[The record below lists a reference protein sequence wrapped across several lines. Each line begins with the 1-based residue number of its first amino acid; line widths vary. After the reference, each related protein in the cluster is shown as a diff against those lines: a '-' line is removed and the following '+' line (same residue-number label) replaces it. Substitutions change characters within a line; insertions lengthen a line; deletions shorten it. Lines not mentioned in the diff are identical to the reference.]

1 MNLYLQGFENLAGK
15 KAYRNKKD
23 KMIREVYIT
32 ETNCIT
38 PLGFDVESNVEAIL
52 RGDSG
57 IQLHNDISLMP
68 NSFYAA
74 IISNE
79 KINSTFEKISTDT
92 KYSRLEKMMILALEP
107 IIKNSKVELNSKT
120 AFILSTTK
128 GNVTAL
134 KEDSEE
140 SFNNAHLD
148 VLAKNVADFFGF
160 KTQPIVV
167 SNACVSGILAV
178 SVAKRMIQSE
188 LYDNIFV
195 VAGDEVSEFVLSGF
209 NAFQAMSDLP
219 CKPYSKNRTGVS
231 LGEATT
237 AVLLSAEAKNAK
249 IKVIGDSSINDANHI
264 SGPSRTGE
272 GLFRSIQNAL
282 KEAQIDPDKIDFISA
297 HGTATPFNDEM
308 EAIALNRLALQNVPI
323 NSLKGFYGHTLGA
336 SGLLETVIGIESVNQ
351 SMLFES
357 KGFDEIGVSES
368 INVIDKNEERN
379 IDYFLKTAS
388 GFGGCNTAVIFEKMK
403 HELH

>member
-1 MNLYLQGFENLAGK
+1 
-15 KAYRNKKD
+15 
-23 KMIREVYIT
+23 MIREVYIT

-38 PLGFDVESNVEAIL
+38 PLGFDVPSNISAIV

-57 IQLHNDISLMP
+57 IQRHEDASLMP
-68 NSFYAA
+68 IPFYAS
-74 IISNE
+74 IINNE
-79 KINSTFEKISTDT
+79 KINAAFEKISDATT
-92 KYSRLEKMMILALEP
+92 YSRLEKMMILALEP

-120 AFILSTTK
+120 AFVLSTTK

-134 KEDSEE
+134 KNDSEK
-140 SFNNAHLD
+140 SFNSAHLD
-148 VLAKNVADFFGF
+148 VLAKSIADFFGF
-160 KTQPIVV
+160 KTQPIVI

-231 LGEATT
+231 LGEAT
-237 AVLLSAEAKNAK
+237 AAILVSAEAKNAK

-282 KEAQIDPDKIDFISA
+282 QEAQINVSQVDYISA

-308 EAIALNRLALQNVPI
+308 EAIALNRLDLQKAPI

-336 SGLLETVIGIESVNQ
+336 SGLLETVIAIESVNQ
-351 SMLFES
+351 NILFES
-357 KGFDEIGVSES
+357 KGFDEIGVSEA
-368 INVIDKNEERN
+368 INVIPKNEEAT
-379 IDYFLKTAS
+379 IEYFLKTAS
-388 GFGGCNTAVIFEKMK
+388 GFGGCNTAVVFEKIK
-403 HELH
+403 

>member
-1 MNLYLQGFENLAGK
+1 MT
-15 KAYRNKKD
+15 
-23 KMIREVYIT
+23 REVFIN

-38 PLGFDVESNVEAIL
+38 PIGFDVESNVEAIL

-57 IQLHNDISLMP
+57 IQIHNDISLMP
-68 NSFYAA
+68 NPFYAS
-74 IISNE
+74 IISDE
-79 KINSTFEKISTDT
+79 KINSAFSKISAET

-107 IIKNSKVELNSKT
+107 IIRNSGVDLNSKT
-120 AFILSTTK
+120 AFLLSTTK

-134 KEDSEE
+134 KDNSEQ

-148 VLAKNVADFFGF
+148 VLAKNISDFFGF
-160 KTQPIVV
+160 QTQPIVV

-178 SVAKRMIQSE
+178 SIAKRMIQSG
-188 LYDNIFV
+188 LYDNVFV
-195 VAGDEVSEFVLSGF
+195 AAGDEVSEFVLSGF
-209 NAFQAMSDLP
+209 NAFQAMSELP

-231 LGEATT
+231 LGEATA
-237 AVLLSAEAKNAK
+237 AVLVSAEAKNAK

-272 GLFRSIQNAL
+272 GLFLSIQNAL
-282 KEAQIDPDKIDFISA
+282 KEAQIDGQKLDYISA

-308 EAIALNRLALQNVPI
+308 EAIALNRLDLQNVPI

-336 SGLLETVIGIESVNQ
+336 SGLLETVIAIESANQ
-351 SMLFES
+351 NTLFES
-357 KGFDEIGVSES
+357 KGFDEIGVTEN
-368 INVIDKNEERN
+368 INVIEKNEEKN

-388 GFGGCNTAVIFEKMK
+388 GFGGCNTAVVFEKVK
-403 HELH
+403 

>member
-1 MNLYLQGFENLAGK
+1 
-15 KAYRNKKD
+15 
-23 KMIREVYIT
+23 MIREVYIT

-38 PLGFDVESNVEAIL
+38 PLGFDVESNVESIL

-68 NSFYAA
+68 NSFYAS

-79 KINSTFEKISTDT
+79 KINSAFEKISTET

-107 IIKNSKVELNSKT
+107 TIKNSGVELNSKT

-128 GNVTAL
+128 GNITAL
-134 KEDSEE
+134 KDYSGDN
-140 SFNNAHLD
+140 FNNAYLD
-148 VLAKNVADFFGF
+148 VLAQNVANFFKF
-160 KTQPIVV
+160 QTQPIVV

-209 NAFQAMSDLP
+209 NSFQAMSELP

-231 LGEATT
+231 LGEATA

-282 KEAQIDPDKIDFISA
+282 KEAQIDPDKLDFISA

-308 EAIALNRLALQNVPI
+308 EAIALNRLGLQNVPI

-336 SGLLETVIGIESVNQ
+336 SGLLETVIAIESVNQ
-351 SMLFES
+351 NMLFES

-368 INVIDKNEERN
+368 INVIEKNEERN

-388 GFGGCNTAVIFEKMK
+388 GFGGCNTAVVFEKMK
-403 HELH
+403 H

>member
-1 MNLYLQGFENLAGK
+1 
-15 KAYRNKKD
+15 
-23 KMIREVYIT
+23 MIREIYIT

-52 RGDSG
+52 RSDSG

-68 NSFYAA
+68 NSFYAS

-79 KINSTFEKISTDT
+79 KINSAFAKISTET

-107 IIKNSKVELNSKT
+107 IVKNSGVELNSKT

-134 KEDSEE
+134 KNNSEE
-140 SFNNAHLD
+140 NFNNAHLD
-148 VLAKNVADFFGF
+148 VLAKNVADFFKF
-160 KTQPIVV
+160 QTQPIVV

-178 SVAKRMIQSE
+178 SISKRMIQSE

-237 AVLLSAEAKNAK
+237 AVLISAEAKNAK

-282 KEAQIDPDKIDFISA
+282 KEAQIEANKLDYISA

-308 EAIALNRLALQNVPI
+308 EAIALNRLGLQNVPV

-336 SGLLETVIGIESVNQ
+336 SGLLETVIAIESANQ
-351 SMLFES
+351 NLLFES
-357 KGFDEIGVSES
+357 KGFDEIGVSER
-368 INVIDKNEERN
+368 INVIEKNEEKN
-379 IDYFLKTAS
+379 IEYFLKTAS
-388 GFGGCNTAVIFEKMK
+388 GFGGCNTAMVFEKIK
-403 HELH
+403 

>member
-1 MNLYLQGFENLAGK
+1 
-15 KAYRNKKD
+15 
-23 KMIREVYIT
+23 MIREVYIT

-38 PLGFDVESNVEAIL
+38 PLGFDVESNVESIL

-57 IQLHNDISLMP
+57 IQLHNDIALMP
-68 NSFYAA
+68 NSFYAS
-74 IISNE
+74 IISTE
-79 KINSTFEKISTDT
+79 KINSAFEKISTDT

-140 SFNNAHLD
+140 SFENAHLD
-148 VLAKNVADFFGF
+148 VLAKNVANFFKF
-160 KTQPIVV
+160 QTQPIVV

-209 NAFQAMSDLP
+209 NSFQAMSELP

-231 LGEATT
+231 LGEATS
-237 AVLLSAEAKNAK
+237 AVLISAEAKSAK

-282 KEAQIDPDKIDFISA
+282 KEAQIDSNKLDFISA

-308 EAIALNRLALQNVPI
+308 EAIALNRLGLQNVPI

-336 SGLLETVIGIESVNQ
+336 SGLLETVIAIESVNQ
-351 SMLFES
+351 NILFES

-368 INVIDKNEERN
+368 INVIEKNEESN

-388 GFGGCNTAVIFEKMK
+388 GFGGCNTAVVFEKMK

>member
-1 MNLYLQGFENLAGK
+1 ML
-15 KAYRNKKD
+15 
-23 KMIREVYIT
+23 REIYIN
-32 ETNCIT
+32 ETSCIT
-38 PLGFDVESNVEAIL
+38 PLGFDVESNISAIL

-57 IQLHNDISLMP
+57 IQRHNDVSLMP
-68 NSFYAA
+68 NPFYAS
-74 IISNE
+74 IISDE
-79 KINSTFEKISTDT
+79 KINSAFSKISTDT

-107 IIKNSKVELNSKT
+107 IIKNSNVELNSKT

-134 KEDSEE
+134 ANDSEE

-148 VLAKNVADFFGF
+148 VLAKNVANFFGF
-160 KTQPIVV
+160 QTQPIVV

-188 LYDNIFV
+188 LYDNVFV

-209 NAFQAMSDLP
+209 NAFQAMSELP

-231 LGEATT
+231 LGEATA
-237 AVLLSAEAKNAK
+237 AVLVSANLATAK

-282 KEAQIDPDKIDFISA
+282 KEAQIEANKLDYISA
-297 HGTATPFNDEM
+297 HGTATPYNDEM
-308 EAIALNRLALQNVPI
+308 EAIALNRLDLQNVPV

-336 SGLLETVIGIESVNQ
+336 SGLLETVIAIESANQ
-351 SMLFES
+351 NKLFES
-357 KGFDEIGVSES
+357 KGFDEIGVSEA
-368 INVIDKNEERN
+368 INVIEKNEERN
-379 IDYFLKTAS
+379 IEYFLKTAS
-388 GFGGCNTAVIFEKMK
+388 GFGGCNTAVVFEKIK
-403 HELH
+403 

>member
-1 MNLYLQGFENLAGK
+1 MLKE
-15 KAYRNKKD
+15 
-23 KMIREVYIT
+23 IYIT
-32 ETNCIT
+32 QTNCIT
-38 PLGFDVESNVEAIL
+38 PLGFDVKSNVEAIL

-57 IQLHNDISLMP
+57 IQLNNDISLMP
-68 NSFYAA
+68 VPFYGSV
-74 IISNE
+74 IHDE
-79 KINSTFEKISTDT
+79 KINSAFAKISTET

-107 IIKNSKVELNSKT
+107 IIKNAAVKLDSKT

-134 KEDSEE
+134 KDNSEE
-140 SFNNAHLD
+140 SFINAHLD
-148 VLAKNVADFFGF
+148 VLAKNIATFFGF
-160 KTQPIVV
+160 QTQPIVV
-167 SNACVSGILAV
+167 SNACVSGILAI

-231 LGEATT
+231 LGEAAA
-237 AVLLSAEAKNAK
+237 AVLVTAETTNAK

-282 KEAQIDPDKIDFISA
+282 KEAQIEVDKIDYISA

-308 EAIALNRLALQNVPI
+308 EAIALNRLGLQNVPV

-336 SGLLETVIGIESVNQ
+336 SGLLETVIAIESVNQ
-351 SMLFES
+351 NILFES

-368 INVIDKNEERN
+368 INVIEKNEEAT
-379 IDYFLKTAS
+379 IDFFLKTAS
-388 GFGGCNTAVIFEKMK
+388 GFGGCNTAVVFEKVK
-403 HELH
+403 

>member
-1 MNLYLQGFENLAGK
+1 MTKE
-15 KAYRNKKD
+15 
-23 KMIREVYIT
+23 IYIT
-32 ETNCIT
+32 QTNCIT
-38 PLGFDVESNVEAIL
+38 PLGFDVESNIDAIL

-57 IQLHNDISLMP
+57 IKNHNDISLMP
-68 NSFYAA
+68 TSFYAA
-74 IISNE
+74 IIDDE
-79 KINSTFEKISTDT
+79 KINTAFAKISSEAQ
-92 KYSRLEKMMILALEP
+92 YSRLEKMMILALEP
-107 IIKNSKVELNSKT
+107 MIKNSGVTLDSKT

-134 KEDSEE
+134 KDNSED
-140 SFNNAHLD
+140 SFNNAHLN
-148 VLAKNVADFFGF
+148 VLAKNVSGFFGF
-160 KTQPIVV
+160 QTQPIVV
-167 SNACVSGILAV
+167 SNACVSGILAI

-188 LYDNIFV
+188 LYDHAFV

-231 LGEATT
+231 LGEATA
-237 AVLLSAEAKNAK
+237 AVLVSANPVTAK

-282 KEAQIDPDKIDFISA
+282 KEAKIEADQLDYISA

-308 EAIALNRLALQNVPI
+308 EAIALNRLGLQDVPV

-336 SGLLETVIGIESVNQ
+336 SGLLETVIAIESANQ
-351 SMLFES
+351 NKLFES
-357 KGFDEIGVSES
+357 KGFDEIGVSET
-368 INVIDKNEERN
+368 INVIEQNKEAN
-379 IDYFLKTAS
+379 IDFFLKTAS
-388 GFGGCNTAVIFEKMK
+388 GFGGCNTAVVFEKVK
-403 HELH
+403 H

>member
-1 MNLYLQGFENLAGK
+1 
-15 KAYRNKKD
+15 
-23 KMIREVYIT
+23 MIREIYIT
-32 ETNCIT
+32 QTNCIT
-38 PLGFDVESNVEAIL
+38 PLGFDVQSNIDAIV

-57 IQLHNDISLMP
+57 IQLHQDASLMP
-68 NSFYAA
+68 IPFYGSV
-74 IISNE
+74 INTE
-79 KINSTFEKISTDT
+79 KIESAFSKISTET

-107 IIKNSKVELNSKT
+107 IIKNSGVELNSKT

-134 KEDSEE
+134 QNTSEE

-148 VLAKNVADFFGF
+148 VLAKNVSDFFEF
-160 KTQPIVV
+160 KTQPIVI

-178 SVAKRMIQSE
+178 SIAKRMIQSE
-188 LYDNIFV
+188 LYDNVFI

-209 NAFQAMSDLP
+209 NTFQAMSDLP

-231 LGEATT
+231 LGEATA
-237 AVLLSAEAKNAK
+237 AVLVSAEATNAK

-282 KEAQIDPDKIDFISA
+282 KEARIEVDKIDYISA

-308 EAIALNRLALQNVPI
+308 EAIALNRLGLQNVPI

-336 SGLLETVIGIESVNQ
+336 SGLLETVIAIESANQ
-351 SMLFES
+351 NMLFES

-368 INVIDKNEERN
+368 INIIEKNEEKN
-379 IDYFLKTAS
+379 IDFFLKTAS
-388 GFGGCNTAVIFEKMK
+388 GFGGCNTAVVFEKIN
-403 HELH
+403 

>member
-1 MNLYLQGFENLAGK
+1 MT
-15 KAYRNKKD
+15 
-23 KMIREVYIT
+23 REVYIN

-38 PLGFDVESNVEAIL
+38 PLGFDVDSNIEAIL

-57 IQLHNDISLMP
+57 IQLHQDISLMP
-68 NSFYAA
+68 NPFYAS
-74 IISNE
+74 IIADE
-79 KINSTFEKISTDT
+79 KIKSAFEKISTDT

-107 IIKNSKVELNSKT
+107 MIKNSGVELNSKT

-134 KEDSEE
+134 IENSETN
-140 SFNNAHLD
+140 FQNAHLD
-148 VLAKNVADFFGF
+148 VLAQNVANFFGF
-160 KTQPIVV
+160 QTTPIVV
-167 SNACVSGILAV
+167 SNACVSGILAI

-231 LGEATT
+231 LGEAT
-237 AVLLSAEAKNAK
+237 AAALISAEARNAK

-272 GLFRSIQNAL
+272 GLFRSIQNAM
-282 KEAQIDPDKIDFISA
+282 KEAKINSTQIDYISA
-297 HGTATPFNDEM
+297 HGTATSFNDEM
-308 EAIALNRLALQNVPI
+308 EAIALNRLDLQKVPV

-336 SGLLETVIGIESVNQ
+336 SGLLETVIAIESANQ
-351 SMLFES
+351 NILFES
-357 KGFDEIGVSES
+357 KGFDEIGVSER
-368 INVIDKNEERN
+368 INVIQKNEEAS

-388 GFGGCNTAVIFEKMK
+388 GFGGCNTAVIFEKIK
-403 HELH
+403 